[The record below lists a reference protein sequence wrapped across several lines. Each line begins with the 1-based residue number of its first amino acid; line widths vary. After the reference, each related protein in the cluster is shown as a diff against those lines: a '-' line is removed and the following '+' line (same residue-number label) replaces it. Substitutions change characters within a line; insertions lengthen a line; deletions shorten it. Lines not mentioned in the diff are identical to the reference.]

1 MNTEGP
7 RKFTLPRR
15 TVTECGACK
24 YHVCHSSFHTRS
36 GSGSWRDYA
45 CSHPDAFK
53 DESLVGVA
61 PEENAALVAH
71 IAAIEKQ
78 SYGGRLIGR
87 TEATPKWCPYLANA
101 EICHGADGATTKT
114 K

>member
-7 RKFTLPRR
+7 QKYSIPRR
-15 TVTECGACK
+15 SVTECGCCK
-24 YHVCHSSFHTRS
+24 HHVCHSSFHARS

-53 DESLVGVA
+53 DESLVGV
-61 PEENAALVAH
+61 PTKENAASLVAH

-78 SYGGRLIGR
+78 NYGGRLIGR
-87 TEATPKWCPYLANA
+87 TEATPNWCPYLANIKSSERA
-101 EICHGADGATTKT
+101 ES
-114 K
+114 